1 VETNIMRKTAYLF
14 AIAGL
19 TLTSQAWA
27 GPQCTTEPK
36 TKWQD
41 AKAFEAELAK
51 TYSIK
56 KFKTTSGNCY
66 EIYGRD
72 QQGKKVEIYFNPV
85 DGKIV
90 KQERE

>member
-1 VETNIMRKTAYLF
+1 MRKIAYLF
-14 AIAGL
+14 AVAGF
-19 TLTSQAWA
+19 TFASQAWA

-41 AKAFEAELAK
+41 AKVFEAELAK
-51 TYSIK
+51 TYRIK
-56 KFKTTSGNCY
+56 KFKITSGNCY

-85 DGKIV
+85 DGKII
-90 KQERE
+90 KQESQ

>member
-1 VETNIMRKTAYLF
+1 MRKIVYLF

-56 KFKTTSGNCY
+56 KALPCTPMAARSCD
-66 EIYGRD
+66 I
-72 QQGKKVEIYFNPV
+72 
-85 DGKIV
+85 
-90 KQERE
+90 

>member
-1 VETNIMRKTAYLF
+1 MHKAAYLF
-14 AIAGL
+14 AIVGL
-19 TLTSQAWA
+19 ALASQAWA
-27 GPQCTTEPK
+27 GPQCTTAPK
-36 TKWQD
+36 EKWQD
-41 AKAFEAELAK
+41 AKVFEAELAK